1 MAGSA
6 KIPRFVA
13 LDGAVLPA
21 SFPELVADLEIF
33 LGDLVVLVV
42 IHLPDEANI
51 LGAAVE
57 IRGDNVPGRAALGQ
71 MIEGR
76 EAAGEGIGV
85 FERHGCRQSKAQIA
99 SHGRHG
105 RYDLERVV
113 DRNLS
118 GVPDSGVDVAME
130 DVIDA
135 EDVGDED
142 GVEFPAFEN
151 PREIRPVV
159 QVLVLPGA
167 RSRG

>member
-71 MIEGR
+71 MITRVEKR
-76 EAAGEGIGV
+76 RAKSDRGV
-85 FERHGCRQSKAQIA
+85 RTT
-99 SHGRHG
+99 
-105 RYDLERVV
+105 
-113 DRNLS
+113 
-118 GVPDSGVDVAME
+118 PDAVS
-130 DVIDA
+130 
-135 EDVGDED
+135 
-142 GVEFPAFEN
+142 PK
-151 PREIRPVV
+151 P
-159 QVLVLPGA
+159 
-167 RSRG
+167 RSRVTAAMGGTTWRGSLTGI